1 MKMKKLIYV
10 ISVGLHEKMPPFSA
24 SRPQRG
30 SRPSLGKE
38 HEENQGVFQNMR
50 FPSEAFKEI
59 AQLCRKGKSKK
70 TARLFS

>member
-1 MKMKKLIYV
+1 MKNQNGLHV
-10 ISVGLHEKMPPFSA
+10 ASVGLHEKMPPFSA

-59 AQLCRKGKSKK
+59 AQVCRKGKSKK